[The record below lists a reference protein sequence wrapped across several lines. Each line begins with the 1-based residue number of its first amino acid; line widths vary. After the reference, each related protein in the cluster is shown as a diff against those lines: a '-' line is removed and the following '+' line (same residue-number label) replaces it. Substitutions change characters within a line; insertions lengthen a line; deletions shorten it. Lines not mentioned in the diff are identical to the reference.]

1 MDISQLALALGSSL
15 AAGLNLYITVLTL
28 GLAQRFEI
36 LHLPPEM
43 QILAN
48 SWVLAT
54 AGLLFVIEFVA
65 DKIPYLDNTWDAV
78 HTFIRVPAGAL
89 LAAGAFSDLP
99 QQWIWTAG
107 LLGGFVSFSSHG
119 AKASTRLAV
128 NASPEPF
135 SNWILSFG
143 EDILSLGVLWL
154 ASSHPYL
161 AVGAV
166 LAAVA
171 VCLAILFI
179 FFRFLKMLFRRR
191 RPQPSDYRTEL
202 NG

>member
-1 MDISQLALALGSSL
+1 MDVSQLALALGSSL
-15 AAGLNLYITVLTL
+15 AAGLNLYITILTL
-28 GLAQRFEI
+28 GLAQRFEV
-36 LHLPPEM
+36 LHLPADL

-48 SWVLAT
+48 TWVLVT
-54 AGLLFVIEFVA
+54 AGLLLVVEFFA
-65 DKIPYLDNTWDAV
+65 DKIPYLDNTWDAI

-89 LAAGAFSDLP
+89 LAAGALGQLS
-99 QQWIWTAG
+99 QQWIWVAA

-143 EDILSLGVLWL
+143 EDAVSLGVLWL

-161 AVGAV
+161 AIGVVVVAVGA
-166 LAAVA
+166 
-171 VCLAILFI
+171 CLTILFV
-179 FFRFLKMLFRRR
+179 FFRFLKLLFRRR
-191 RPQPSDYRTEL
+191 RAASPA
-202 NG
+202 